1 MTEKEISEIR
11 RRFKPEKT
19 NISRVRGCL
28 INEKCEIISEFDQ
41 SFALMYENESEAL
54 LSLLRKTLS
63 GAPGRNLYDIDFT
76 ANQVL
81 EAKEHGLLMRLR
93 DSALDDG
100 DAVREFYMRAA
111 SSCGIEGNFLILLA
125 CDAYDVFR
133 RTSDGGQ
140 SEDSSSVFNYFM
152 CAVCPVKLSR
162 PALSYFAEESA
173 FHSVAGNSV
182 VAPPEL
188 GFMFPAFDART
199 ANIYG
204 ALYYTRSVT
213 DNHAPFAEAVFARP
227 IPMCAGDQRS
237 TFHSLLR
244 ECVAEECNIEV
255 VQSLRAHVCEMV
267 EEHKASRDDEPLTVT
282 KRDIGGVLREC
293 GVSEEKVEDFE
304 RKYDEEFGSLRS
316 VRPQNIVE
324 TKQIEV
330 RTPDV
335 VIKVNPEH
343 PELVRTRVIDDEKY
357 ILIRAGDNVQIDG
370 VEIEIEKDE

>member
-63 GAPGRNLYDIDFT
+63 GAPGANLYDIDFT

-133 RTSDGGQ
+133 RTSDGG
-140 SEDSSSVFNYFM
+140 
-152 CAVCPVKLSR
+152 PKR
-162 PALSYFAEESA
+162 
-173 FHSVAGNSV
+173 
-182 VAPPEL
+182 
-188 GFMFPAFDART
+188 GF
-199 ANIYG
+199 
-204 ALYYTRSVT
+204 V
-213 DNHAPFAEAVFARP
+213 
-227 IPMCAGDQRS
+227 
-237 TFHSLLR
+237 
-244 ECVAEECNIEV
+244 ECVQLFYV
-255 VQSLRAHVCEMV
+255 
-267 EEHKASRDDEPLTVT
+267 
-282 KRDIGGVLREC
+282 C
-293 GVSEEKVEDFE
+293 GVSREAEPSGAELFRRGE
-304 RKYDEEFGSLRS
+304 RLSQCSG
-316 VRPQNIVE
+316 
-324 TKQIEV
+324 
-330 RTPDV
+330 
-335 VIKVNPEH
+335 
-343 PELVRTRVIDDEKY
+343 
-357 ILIRAGDNVQIDG
+357 
-370 VEIEIEKDE
+370 

>member
-11 RRFKPEKT
+11 RRVKPEKT

-41 SFALMYENESEAL
+41 SFALMYENESEAIL
-54 LSLLRKTLS
+54 GILRKALS

-81 EAKEHGLLMRLR
+81 EGEEHKLLMRLR
-93 DSALDDG
+93 DSVLADDE
-100 DAVREFYMRAA
+100 AVREFYRRAA

-125 CDAYDVFR
+125 SDAYDVFTR
-133 RTSDGGQ
+133 RHD
-140 SEDSSSVFNYFM
+140 EDSTSVFNYFI
-152 CAVCPVKLSR
+152 CAICPVKLSR
-162 PALSYFAEESA
+162 PALSYFANESA
-173 FHSVAGNSV
+173 FHSVAGNSI

-199 ANIYG
+199 TNIYG
-204 ALYYTRSVT
+204 ALYYTRAVT

-227 IPMCAGDQRS
+227 IPMCAGDQRA
-237 TFHSLLR
+237 TFQSVLR
-244 ECVAEECNIEV
+244 ESIAEECGIEV
-255 VQSLRAHVCEMV
+255 VQSLRAHVCEMI
-267 EEHKASRDDEPLTVT
+267 EEHKASREEEPLTVT

-293 GVSEEKVEDFE
+293 GVSEEKVADFE
-304 RKYDEEFGSLRS
+304 KKYDEEFANLRA

-335 VIKVNPEH
+335 VIKVNPERAD
-343 PELVRTRVIDDEKY
+343 LVRTRVIDGEKY
-357 ILIRAGDNVQIDG
+357 IMIRAGDNVEVDG
-370 VEIEIEKDE
+370 VEIEIKPE